1 MSRDKLLSVHHL
13 CVELTTAQGR
23 IRPVDDVSIALRR
36 GEVMGL
42 VGESGSGKSLTC
54 RALMGLLPSNVTSN
68 VTAELEVHGEQID
81 ISSAKALR
89 RIRGR
94 EIAMI
99 FQNPSSY
106 LDPLMPVWRQIA
118 EPLLSR
124 EGLGHGEARAQAVS
138 LMRKVGIPD
147 PPNNARAY
155 PHQLSGGMKQRVMIA
170 AALAC
175 KPKVLIADEPT
186 TALDVTVQMQILRLL
201 LDLRK
206 ESGLSIILVTHD
218 LAVVSMVC
226 DSVHVMYCG
235 RIVEHGERNDVLGA
249 PAHPYTKALLSSEPS
264 LLGEGEE
271 LKAISGQLPPL
282 NKLPSGCRYRSRCE
296 FVLGRCANQDP
307 ELLAVHGNHLAA
319 CLRCEELA
327 GRNEA
332 LA

>member
-1 MSRDKLLSVHHL
+1 MSKDNLLSVRNL
-13 CVELTTAQGR
+13 CVELTTARGR
-23 IRPVDDVSIALRR
+23 IRPVDDVSIALRS
-36 GEVMGL
+36 GEVLGL

-54 RALMGLLPSNVTSN
+54 RALMGLLPSNVATS
-68 VTAELEVHGEQID
+68 VTAEVQVDGKKID
-81 ISSAKALR
+81 VSSAKEMA
-89 RIRGR
+89 RIRGS

-106 LDPLMPVWRQIA
+106 MDPLMPVWRQVA
-118 EPLLSR
+118 EPLLTR
-124 EGLGHGEARAQAVS
+124 ERLGRREARAQAVS

-147 PPNNARAY
+147 PSNNARAY

-226 DSVHVMYCG
+226 DSVYVMYCG
-235 RIVEHGERNDVLGA
+235 RIMEHGRRADVLGA
-249 PAHPYTKALLSSEPS
+249 PAHPYTKALLGSEPS
-264 LLGEGEE
+264 LIGEGEE

-282 NKLPSGCRYRSRCE
+282 DNLPSGCRYRPRCE
-296 FVLGRCANQDP
+296 FMIERCANQDP
-307 ELLAVHGNHLAA
+307 ELRAVHQEHLAA
-319 CLRCEELA
+319 CLRSEELT
-327 GRNEA
+327 GQHEA

>member
-1 MSRDKLLSVHHL
+1 MSTEKLLSVRNL
-13 CVELTTAQGR
+13 SVELATAKGR
-23 IRPVDDVSIALRR
+23 IRPVDDVSMTLRR
-36 GEVMGL
+36 GEVVGL

-54 RALMGLLPSNVTSN
+54 RALMGLLPGNVTSS
-68 VTAELEVHGEQID
+68 VSAKLRVDGKDID
-81 ISSAKALR
+81 ISNAKELA
-89 RIRGR
+89 RIRGS

-118 EPLLSR
+118 EPLLTR
-124 EGLGHGEARAQAVS
+124 GRLGRGEARAQAVA

-147 PPNNARAY
+147 PSNNARAY

-226 DSVHVMYCG
+226 DSVYVMYCG
-235 RIVEHGERNDVLGA
+235 RIMEHGARRDVLGA
-249 PAHPYTKALLSSEPS
+249 PAHPYTKALLNSEPS
-264 LLGEGEE
+264 LIGDSKE
-271 LKAISGQLPPL
+271 LKAISGQLPSL
-282 NKLPSGCRYRSRCE
+282 DNLPSGCRYRTRCE
-296 FVLGRCANQDP
+296 FAVERCANQDP
-307 ELLAVHGNHLAA
+307 ELRAVRREHLAA
-319 CLRCEELA
+319 CLRSEELA
-327 GRNEA
+327 GDHETIA
-332 LA
+332 

>member
-1 MSRDKLLSVHHL
+1 VSTDKLLSVHNL
-13 CVELTTAQGR
+13 CVELSTAQGR
-23 IRPVDDVSIALRR
+23 IRPVDDVSIDLRR

-54 RALMGLLPSNVTSN
+54 RALMGLLPGNVTSN
-68 VTAELEVHGEQID
+68 VTAALEVDGEHID
-81 ISSAKALR
+81 ISSTKALR

-124 EGLGHGEARAQAVS
+124 EGLGRGEARAQAVA

-226 DSVHVMYCG
+226 DSVNVMYCG
-235 RIVEHGERNDVLGA
+235 RIVEHGERNDVLGT

-296 FVLGRCANQDP
+296 FVLERCADQDP
-307 ELLAVHGNHLAA
+307 ELRAVHGAHLAA